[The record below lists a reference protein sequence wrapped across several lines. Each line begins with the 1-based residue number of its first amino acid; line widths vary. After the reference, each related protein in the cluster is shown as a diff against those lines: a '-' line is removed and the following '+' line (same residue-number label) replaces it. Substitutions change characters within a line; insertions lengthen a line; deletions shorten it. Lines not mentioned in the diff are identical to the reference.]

1 MAYDLR
7 NRTEPP
13 YATQSPMYGRPA
25 TTAPPV
31 SQSQSHTRPH
41 PMYGQAPG
49 QPSNLYPR
57 VGKHSG
63 RNPSFHPTSL
73 SSSTTGIGIRVA
85 LKPEYWITPPPPL
98 VPQVGDIPRSTF
110 HFDFDLEKKIL
121 AEAENE
127 SQNWSRLGLENL
139 PSRGSDQA
147 SMASSGDPIMNKY
160 IALGLNREAVPLAV
174 ANYGDNP
181 TKVKEFADGYT
192 RLKEMGF
199 SSNSAA
205 DALLMN
211 DNDTNKAI
219 PHLLNNPSY

>member
-1 MAYDLR
+1 MVSSYDFR

-13 YATQSPMYGRPA
+13 YVNQSPMYGRPA
-25 TTAPPV
+25 TTAP
-31 SQSQSHTRPH
+31 
-41 PMYGQAPG
+41 MYGQAPG
-49 QPSNLYPR
+49 QHSSLYPR
-57 VGKHSG
+57 VGQ
-63 RNPSFHPTSL
+63 HPA
-73 SSSTTGIGIRVA
+73 GIGIRVA
-85 LKPEYWITPPPPL
+85 IKPEYRIAPPPQL
-98 VPQVGDIPRSTF
+98 SPQVGDIPRSTF

-121 AEAENE
+121 AEAEKE
-127 SQNWSRLGLENL
+127 SQSWSCLGLENL

-147 SMASSGDPIMNKY
+147 YMASSGDPVMNKY

-174 ANYGDNP
+174 ANFGDNP

-219 PHLLNNPSY
+219 PHLLNNPS

>member
-1 MAYDLR
+1 MASSYDFR

-13 YATQSPMYGRPA
+13 YVNQSPMYGRPA
-25 TTAPPV
+25 TTAP
-31 SQSQSHTRPH
+31 
-41 PMYGQAPG
+41 MYGQAPG
-49 QPSNLYPR
+49 QPSSLYSR
-57 VGKHSG
+57 VGQHPG
-63 RNPSFHPTSL
+63 NPSFHPTSSP
-73 SSSTTGIGIRVA
+73 SSITGIGIRVA
-85 LKPEYWITPPPPL
+85 IKPEYRIAPPPQL
-98 VPQVGDIPRSTF
+98 SPQVGDIPRSTF

-121 AEAENE
+121 AEAEKE
-127 SQNWSRLGLENL
+127 SQNWSCLGLENL

-147 SMASSGDPIMNKY
+147 YMASSGDPVMNKY

-174 ANYGDNP
+174 ANFGDNP

-219 PHLLNNPSY
+219 PHLLNNPS